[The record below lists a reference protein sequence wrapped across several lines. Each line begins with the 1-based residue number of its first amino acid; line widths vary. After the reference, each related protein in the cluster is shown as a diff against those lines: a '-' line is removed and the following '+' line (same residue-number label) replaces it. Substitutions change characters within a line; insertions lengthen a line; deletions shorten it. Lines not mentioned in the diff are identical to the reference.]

1 MNRGISTKERSMVTP
16 LISGTP
22 HSHPLYEEVRNQ
34 ITRRLVTGEW
44 KPGDLIPSEE
54 DLAKR
59 FGVSKGTIRRALDEL
74 VAERIV
80 VRRQGRGTFVAT
92 HSRDRTLYH
101 FFHLIRRDGSKEAP
115 TPELLS
121 YRVIR
126 GSDEACDR
134 LDIDRQSKLVS
145 VRNLVRLASEP
156 VFVDEIVIPQA
167 YVPGLTENIYKNRES
182 TIYALYQSRFN
193 INVVRISEQLSAAPV
208 PAPHAKALGIRTST
222 SVLVI
227 DRIAFTYHDKPV
239 ELRKS
244 WVNTESYVYHSDLW
258 KS

>member
-1 MNRGISTKERSMVTP
+1 MSTA
-16 LISGTP
+16 LIAGTP
-22 HSHPLYEEVRNQ
+22 HSHPLYEEIRDE
-34 ITRRLVTGEW
+34 ITRGLVTGEW
-44 KPGDLIPSEE
+44 KPGDLIPSEA

-74 VAERIV
+74 VSERIL

-101 FFHLIRRDGSKEAP
+101 FFHLIRRDGSKESPVA
-115 TPELLS
+115 ELLS

-126 GSDEACDR
+126 GADEACDT
-134 LDIDRQSKLVS
+134 LEIDRQSKLVS
-145 VRNLVRLASEP
+145 VRNLVRLAGEP
-156 VFVDEIVIPQA
+156 VFIDEILIPQA
-167 YVPGLTENIYKNRES
+167 YVPGLTEAIYKSRES

-193 INVVRISEQLSAAPV
+193 INVIRISEQLDAGLAP
-208 PAPHAKALGIRTST
+208 AEHAKLLGIRANTP
-222 SVLVI
+222 VLVI
-227 DRIAFTYHDKPV
+227 DRVAFTYHDKPV